1 MITVTGE
8 MLGQLAATV
17 LADCAFLTLD
27 PAPNDVV
34 WPPTMLIAEIP
45 FAGATA
51 GRLILA
57 ACESLVV
64 DATADMLRL
73 ERRDPLAIEAAPA
86 TLAELSNVLLGVL
99 AGRFFDPAPPCEV
112 GLPSTRRG
120 VWPRTDAGVRCSSVL
135 VDSAERPVAVALTTP
150 AVRLT

>member
-1 MITVTGE
+1 MITVTSD

-17 LADCAFLTLD
+17 LADCAFLMLD
-27 PAPNDVV
+27 PAPDDVC
-34 WPPTMLIAEIP
+34 WPPAVLIAEIP
-45 FAGATA
+45 FTGATA

-57 ACESLVV
+57 ACESLMV

-73 ERRDPLAIEAAPA
+73 DRKDPLALETAPA
-86 TLAELSNVLLGVL
+86 TLAELSNVLLGML
-99 AGRFFDPAPPCEV
+99 CARFFDQHPPCEV

-120 VWPRTDAGVRCSSVL
+120 TWPRTDAGVRCSSVL
-135 VDSAERPVAVALTTP
+135 IDIAERPVAVALTTP